1 MKIRKQK
8 KEAKKRQALI
18 MKQNERFKERL
29 KKQLE
34 NPVFTILKP

>member
-8 KEAKKRQALI
+8 KEAKKKNALLI
-18 MKQNERFKERL
+18 KQNERFKADL

-34 NPVFTILKP
+34 NPTFTLLKQ

>member
-18 MKQNERFKERL
+18 IKQNQRFKESL
-29 KKQLE
+29 NKQLE

>member
-18 MKQNERFKERL
+18 TAQNKRFKYDFN
-29 KKQLE
+29 KQLE
-34 NPVFTILKP
+34 NPIFTLLKK